1 MPGHSFPKEYCW
13 DEGHDIHCWWYLY
26 HCSEPEMTLCSSA
39 RLSMELSNSY
49 FLHQHIAIKQI
60 SRPVMSLRWSWK
72 EISQE
77 KVHRLMLYLMKR
89 CTLSEIPHLQR
100 WVGLPCFCLAE
111 TTTANAVPSHF
122 LHWYPCISV
131 WLWQSLWESNICPSL
146 IFFLEWILTCGNIQC

>member
-13 DEGHDIHCWWYLY
+13 DEGLDIHCWWYLY

-39 RLSMELSNSY
+39 RLSTELSNSY

-77 KVHRLMLYLMKR
+77 KVHCLMLYLMKR
-89 CTLSEIPHLQR
+89 CTPSEIPHLQR
-100 WVGLPCFCLAE
+100 WVGLPCFCLAG
-111 TTTANAVPSHF
+111 TTTANAMPSHF
-122 LHWYPCISV
+122 LNWYPCISV

-146 IFFLEWILTCGNIQC
+146 VFF